1 MIEAIRH
8 FEIYLFGSQFTVV
21 TDHKALTNLF
31 SSTVLNAK
39 LWRWAM
45 YLQQFD
51 ITFRYLPGRFNVV
64 ADCLSRQTWPST
76 QTSSELPDAF
86 TTSSG
91 GIRRNLSSERKNS
104 IPKLVFT
111 KTDLYL
117 NRGEM
122 WEYSHHTRT
131 LPQYNIEL

>member
-1 MIEAIRH
+1 MIHH

-21 TDHKALTNLF
+21 TDHKTLTNLF

-51 ITFRYLPGRFNVV
+51 NTFRYLPGQFNVV

-76 QTSSELPDAF
+76 QTSNELPDAF
-86 TTSSG
+86 TIPSG
-91 GIRRNLSSERKNS
+91 GISAQRERTPSPSSSSPRPTS
-104 IPKLVFT
+104 TSTGGRCGSTHTTLGPSHS
-111 KTDLYL
+111 KTL
-117 NRGEM
+117 NYDATG
-122 WEYSHHTRT
+122 T
-131 LPQYNIEL
+131 